1 MAYTVAFFIN
11 LLGSFHRCLGR
22 INIHSIR
29 PLHFETLNSIGNDV
43 RTFIAEPERSLTHIS
58 AEDEMSR
65 SSLPVL

>member
-1 MAYTVAFFIN
+1 MAYTVAFFYQPTWQ
-11 LLGSFHRCLGR
+11 LSSASWR